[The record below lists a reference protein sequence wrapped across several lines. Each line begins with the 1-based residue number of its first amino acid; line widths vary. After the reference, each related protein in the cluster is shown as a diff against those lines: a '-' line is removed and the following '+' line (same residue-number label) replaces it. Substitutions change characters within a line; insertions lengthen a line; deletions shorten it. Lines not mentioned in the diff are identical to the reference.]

1 MLGSTLKRSAATLAI
16 VAGLLAAAVPA
27 GAHVATAM
35 QPNDALTAAKA
46 PTTPEPAGKT
56 MAEDSFTDVAWHQT
70 VLEGLGARAAEFM
83 TRHVLD
89 EHEHIRRIRQ
99 APGANLVLDA
109 PLPEQF
115 HGANPAPARL
125 RVVGGSRRLL
135 DHYAVDLVPMKQQP
149 HGKADG
155 AATDDDDG
163 CRARCG

>member
-70 VLEGLGARAAEFM
+70 VLEGLGARAAEADG
-83 TRHVLD
+83 TLVDSEGAKAPTKADAVVVL
-89 EHEHIRRIRQ
+89 I
-99 APGANLVLDA
+99 GANDYGFATPQGLI
-109 PLPEQF
+109 
-115 HGANPAPARL
+115 
-125 RVVGGSRRLL
+125 
-135 DHYAVDLVPMKQQP
+135 MK
-149 HGKADG
+149 DG
-155 AATDDDDG
+155 NICDPIRHIG
-163 CRARCG
+163 C